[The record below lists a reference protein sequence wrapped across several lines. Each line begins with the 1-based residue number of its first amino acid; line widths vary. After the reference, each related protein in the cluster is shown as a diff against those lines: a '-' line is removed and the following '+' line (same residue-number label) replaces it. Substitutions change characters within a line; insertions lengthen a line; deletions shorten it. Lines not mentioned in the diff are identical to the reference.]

1 MIICSIQG
9 GEIMKRMSNLKYHFG
24 IKLRFYPSDK
34 QKKMI
39 KQNYDAQR
47 FVYNQYVGASRLIY
61 HIKNSNKVAQ
71 VNSSIP
77 FMMKPMTKYEINQA
91 QTLLETQELIAKHR
105 NIRDKYEFL
114 RAKEIDSLAIANAVQ
129 NYKKAWKNYH
139 QIGYGKP
146 TFHKKR
152 SDWSYQTN
160 CTYHGTEEAYLDNG
174 SVRFIDTKHVKLPKL
189 GNVRISGLR
198 PVIKDRLLK
207 HVSTRIGTVSIKKT
221 VDDQFYLSLQ
231 LGSDMAFTRKF
242 AKTKSKIGID
252 LNLDN
257 FLTDSN
263 GAVVAN
269 PRFYRKSQ
277 RRLVRA
283 QRILSRRQRRAKKE
297 GRSLRQA
304 KNYQKQRLIVAKLH
318 DKIRRQRQDFLH
330 ILSTALIKSH
340 DLVVAEELRSKNLL
354 KNHALAQ
361 SISDAGWRAFLS
373 MLEYKANLY
382 DKEFITI
389 DPKFTTQRCHHCG
402 SVMGQNGYKK
412 LTLNDREWTC
422 PVCHKE
428 HIRDWN
434 AAINILEKGQ
444 GIWSNPTRNKQA
456 A

>member
-1 MIICSIQG
+1 
-9 GEIMKRMSNLKYHFG
+9 MKRMSSLKYHFG

-47 FVYNQYVGASRLIY
+47 FVYNQYVGAGRLIY
-61 HIKNSNKVAQ
+61 HVKNASKVAQ
-71 VNSSIP
+71 INSTLP
-77 FMMKPMTKYEINQA
+77 FIMRSMTKYEIDRA
-91 QTLLETQELIAKHR
+91 QTMLEAQELMAKHR

-114 RAKEIDSLAIANAVQ
+114 CAKEIDSLAIANAIQ
-129 NYKKAWKNYH
+129 NYKKAWRNYH
-139 QIGYGKP
+139 QFGYGIP

-152 SDWSYQTN
+152 NDWSYQTN

-189 GNVRISGLR
+189 GNVKVSGLR
-198 PVIKDRLLK
+198 SVIKARLLN

-221 VDDQFYLSLQ
+221 ADDQFYLSLQ
-231 LGSDMAFTRKF
+231 LGSDVAFTKKY
-242 AKTKSKIGID
+242 AKTQSQIGID

-257 FLTDSN
+257 FLTESS
-263 GAVVAN
+263 GAMVAN

-277 RRLVRA
+277 RRLARA
-283 QRILSRRQRRAKKE
+283 QRILSCRQRRAKKE
-297 GRSLRQA
+297 GRFLRKA
-304 KNYQKQRLIVAKLH
+304 KNYQKQRLVVAKLH

-330 ILSTALIKSH
+330 VLSTTLIKNH

-354 KNHALAQ
+354 KNHALSQ
-361 SISDAGWRAFLS
+361 SISDAGWRTFLT
-373 MLEYKANLY
+373 MLEYKADLY

-402 SVMGQNGYKK
+402 TIMGQNGYKK
-412 LTLNDREWTC
+412 LTLKDREWTC

-444 GIWSNPTRNKQA
+444 GIWSNHTRMKKA